1 VSLKFD
7 SLEEE
12 VRFLR
17 GLVSVQRMA
26 DEVLEDSLARN
37 LGLHAALDVFLT
49 QCMRMIHSHGAFV
62 TLRGTQE
69 TVLTRLVGAEYID
82 VRKYGHYDGAVVINE
97 KHTLFVAPLELGDIN
112 FGGLGFLLPGK
123 FEGGGKQVLALV
135 EAIAEMLDS
144 AVLAFLALTD
154 GSGPLARLD
163 ELSERSAFRPR
174 GRIGKYEL
182 VTPLGSGGMA
192 QVMVA
197 RTIGPMGVSRLVALK
212 RILPHLAKEE
222 SMVEQFL
229 DEAKL
234 GLKLSHPNL
243 VTFFDFGQAAG
254 GNYFMAM
261 ELLRGVDFDHLIYAP
276 PGKLAPNV
284 ASAVLLQALDGLQAA
299 HELKGQDGNSLGL
312 VHRDLSPHNLM
323 VGFDGRVKVLDF
335 GVAKVRNA
343 RTVTLPGIVKG
354 KPLYMSPEQAT
365 AERVDR
371 RSDVFAMGLILYESV
386 AGHRAFDKGNDT
398 LTMMSIV
405 NEPLPRPEGM
415 DPVCW
420 ELISKAISKRPEDR
434 FRTATEFAATLRERI
449 RPVTDADL
457 GRMVTQRFPRQL
469 EEYQKWERLAQEW
482 SDPTLPA
489 VARPKDLDEEPPPE
503 GT

>member
-1 VSLKFD
+1 MNLKFA
-7 SLEEE
+7 SLEDE

-17 GLVSVQRMA
+17 GLISVQRMA
-26 DEVLEDSLARN
+26 DEVLEDCLARN

-49 QCMRMIHSHGAFV
+49 QCLRMIHARGAFV

-69 TVLTRLVGAEYID
+69 TVLTRLAGAEYID
-82 VRKYGHYDGAVVINE
+82 VRKYGSFQGAVVVDE
-97 KHTLFVAPLELGDIN
+97 KHTLFVAPLALGELN
-112 FGGLGFLLPGK
+112 FGALGFLLPGR
-123 FEGGGKQVLALV
+123 FEGGGKEVLTLV
-135 EAIAEMLDS
+135 EAVAEMLDS
-144 AVLAFLALTD
+144 AVLSFLAL
-154 GSGPLARLD
+154 SESNGPLARLD
-163 ELSERSAFRPR
+163 ELSEKSAFRPR

-197 RTIGPMGVSRLVALK
+197 RTVGPAGVSRLVALK

-222 SMVEQFL
+222 TMVEQFL
-229 DEAKL
+229 DEARL
-234 GLKLSHPNL
+234 GLKLNHANL

-276 PGKLAPNV
+276 PGKLTPDIAT
-284 ASAVLLQALDGLQAA
+284 AVLIPALEGLHAA
-299 HELKGQDGNSLGL
+299 HELKADDGNPLGL
-312 VHRDLSPHNLM
+312 VHRDLSPHNVM

-335 GVAKVRNA
+335 GVAKVRTA

-371 RSDVFAMGLILYESV
+371 RSDLFAVGLILYEAV
-386 AGHRAFDKGNDT
+386 IGARAFDKGNDT

-405 NEPLPRPEGM
+405 NDILPRPPGM
-415 DPVCW
+415 SSQVWDVV
-420 ELISKAISKRPEDR
+420 SKALAKKPEDR
-434 FRTATEFAATLRERI
+434 FRTALEFAQQLRERL
-449 RPVTDADL
+449 PPASEAEL
-457 GRMVTQRFPRQL
+457 GRLVTERFPRQL
-469 EEYQKWERLAQEW
+469 AEYGRWEKLAQDW
-482 SDPTLPA
+482 SNPNHVAVDPSPELE
-489 VARPKDLDEEPPPE
+489 EEPPP
-503 GT
+503 